1 MVLVELNRL
10 LPDALVEHVLGMP
23 GTDDVESADVD
34 AERLHDVAALVLLP
48 APAEPVL
55 AAGSGEVQGAKVELQ
70 GPRFRLSRDLMYY
83 IYIYIY
89 IYICLHRLYLYISL
103 SLYIYIYDG
112 CNISC
117 DQVFIWIVLAASLAG
132 TLRDPC
138 GTQDK

>member
-89 IYICLHRLYLYISL
+89 IYIYMSTSFISLYISL
-103 SLYIYIYDG
+103 SIYIYI
-112 CNISC
+112 
-117 DQVFIWIVLAASLAG
+117 
-132 TLRDPC
+132 
-138 GTQDK
+138 